1 MYKRITKSLS
11 DFETNKWKVDSSF
24 LLLQLILAALFTF
37 FSLIL
42 FFPSTFDV
50 DIPRFYL
57 Y

>member
-37 FSLIL
+37 FSLIF